1 MLLLFFFSGVSVQQ
15 DANQFSDQEWYQW
28 FLTFVFVIIL
38 TRICPSAL
46 SRPGFACTNGNKLRF
61 PCESS
66 TAATIVQAGSTKK
79 LPRHRFK
86 IPCRPT
92 ALPAALSAT
101 TSPSAATTSLSYA
114 CGETTAVS
122 ATYLAAT
129 NSSTEN
135 PTAATATITALNCSS
150 PNGVYNRQEIFKYNG
165 VYACVGE
172 GRSYHLN
179 PPYHN
184 TLQTHLFSG
193 SVESEPVATSL
204 MNNFTQ
210 QNYR

>member
-46 SRPGFACTNGNKLRF
+46 SRPGFACTDGNKLRF

-101 TSPSAATTSLSYA
+101 TSPSAATNSLSYA

-122 ATYLAAT
+122 ATHSAAT

-135 PTAATATITALNCSS
+135 PTAATATITASICSF
-150 PNGVYNRQEIFKYNG
+150 PNVVYNHQEIFKYNG
-165 VYACVGE
+165 VYAFAGE
-172 GRSYHLN
+172 GKSTTSTRHTTITFTNSSVFW
-179 PPYHN
+179 
-184 TLQTHLFSG
+184 FSWVG
-193 SVESEPVATSL
+193 ACRHVIDE
-204 MNNFTQ
+204 
-210 QNYR
+210 